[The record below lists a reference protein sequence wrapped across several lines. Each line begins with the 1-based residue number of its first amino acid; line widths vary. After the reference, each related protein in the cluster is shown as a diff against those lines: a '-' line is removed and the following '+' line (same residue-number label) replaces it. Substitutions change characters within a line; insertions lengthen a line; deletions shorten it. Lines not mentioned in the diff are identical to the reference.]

1 MNIIII
7 YVLISTESVSGSG
20 SGDMISESGSES
32 GSGIGSE
39 YLAFIDL
46 GIQTNIFSNIDD
58 GTRAVGLPSAFS
70 IGRHTYN
77 TLYVRCSYS
86 LLSYHISLSFDLDKL

>member
-1 MNIIII
+1 MTIIMI
-7 YVLISTESVSGSG
+7 YILISTESLSGSG

-46 GIQTNIFSNIDD
+46 GFQTNIFSNIDD

-77 TLYVRCSYS
+77 TIYVSCTYFH
-86 LLSYHISLSFDLDKL
+86 LSYHINLFFHLDKL